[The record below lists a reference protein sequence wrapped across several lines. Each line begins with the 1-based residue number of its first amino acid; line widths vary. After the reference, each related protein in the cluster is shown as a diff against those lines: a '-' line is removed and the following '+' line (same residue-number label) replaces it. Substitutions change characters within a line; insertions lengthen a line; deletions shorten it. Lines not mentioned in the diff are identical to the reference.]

1 MTNRLFFKIPA
12 ILFLAFLPLRMDAA
26 EGPRT
31 VILTPLEMKYGD
43 DTRTG
48 IPFAKDPTVI
58 RKGSTYLMYYTVAG
72 YDASHKPANPAYLQA
87 GYGSA
92 IARSKDLVHWE
103 RIGELDLRDTRGNR
117 IWGAVAPCV
126 KRFGGKIHLFYQ
138 HKWEGASN
146 SNNNIW
152 HAVSRDGIHFT
163 NTCDR
168 PIFVPDAPWC
178 TDRSIDAEIYRVKDS
193 LILLYATRDKE
204 MKVQM
209 LGMVR
214 APYRSDYGPDKWTHV
229 TTDAPMMKPDYE
241 WEGHCIEAPT
251 VIKHRGIWYLFYAG
265 AYNHEHQQIGLATSK
280 DGIHFQRI
288 EPDGLLFRA
297 GEEGTWN
304 HGESG
309 HPGVFRDRNGKVYLF
324 FQGKASQNADYF
336 LSVCR
341 VRFR

>member
-1 MTNRLFFKIPA
+1 MKHFTPLLA
-12 ILFLAFLPLRMDAA
+12 VLALILFGLNPAQAAKPRKVVLEPLPMH
-26 EGPRT
+26 
-31 VILTPLEMKYGD
+31 YGD
-43 DTRTG
+43 SSRTAD
-48 IPFAKDPTVI
+48 PFAKDPTVI
-58 RKGSTYLMYYTVAG
+58 RKGNHYLMYYSIRAFSEDRRPDPLEPGQGGWHAG
-72 YDASHKPANPAYLQA
+72 
-87 GYGSA
+87 
-92 IARSKDLVHWE
+92 IATSKDRVHWT
-103 RIGELDLRDTRGNR
+103 RVGDIDVRDSHGQRV
-117 IWGAVAPCV
+117 WGVVAPCV

-193 LILLYATRDKE
+193 LILLFATRDKE

-209 LGMVR
+209 LGMAR

-229 TTDAPMMKPDYE
+229 TTEAPLMKPDYE

-251 VIKHRGIWYLFYAG
+251 VIRHKGIWYLFYAG

-324 FQGKASQNADYF
+324 FQGKASLEADYF